1 MTSLSMSRTHR
12 RRRAPV
18 GAVPVAVP
26 MAACPD
32 NASAQGS
39 RASEDAGEAPQTV
52 YFAGGLEDSDQKR
65 IRSMLE
71 LLH

>member
-26 MAACPD
+26 MA
-32 NASAQGS
+32 
-39 RASEDAGEAPQTV
+39 QTV